1 MEVKSNEIV
10 NGISAIMPG
19 QIWFFEIGDRSP
31 VCTMTKNRPH
41 LILSTN
47 SREIVCLPLTHQNSA
62 NSNWK
67 VPVINSDKGTK
78 SYILASR
85 PVTLYIDD
93 IRSRMRYYTS
103 LSPKLFQKVV
113 ATFMAAMFG
122 AYYGDDIVR
131 VANEALDIFNAKN
144 EYDYMAFMP
153 YDYYSIDGVMSKI
166 NAPTTAPVEIK
177 ESEPETNTDE
187 FKNKL
192 IDSLREI
199 SDLINL
205 NKVVKSTKEAT
216 KESESEP
223 ETNTDV
229 VFDTT
234 KPQQVKSAESPKDE
248 TKSTSSQINLD
259 EYVSMTQAINEF
271 GLTRGAAEYMGRNID
286 GIKIGKRRLMKRS
299 DCEAFLANK
308 KKHKPHAKRNASA
321 SDVKLSTATTVV
333 EDTETDER
341 VQPEPIKIKNR
352 KEFIKGMLIPV
363 CELDK
368 KTSTSVY
375 EIANTFKTVTG
386 NEMSWTEAKGIMNNL
401 CIENHDIKHRD
412 FSSTEFSVKLTTH
425 ITEGQKK
432 LKVEQIIRDI
442 RNYGEDVAKRKWNI
456 DDNFIESNCKETAC
470 K

>member
-1 MEVKSNEIV
+1 
-10 NGISAIMPG
+10 MPG

-41 LILSTN
+41 LILSANT
-47 SREIVCLPLTHQNSA
+47 REIVCLPLTHQNSA

-93 IRSRMRYYTS
+93 IKARMRYYTT

-131 VANEALDIFNAKN
+131 VVNEALDIFNAKN

-153 YDYYSIDGVMSKI
+153 YDYYSIDGVMSEI

-205 NKVVKSTKEAT
+205 NKVVKSTKETT
-216 KESESEP
+216 KESEPITE
-223 ETNTDV
+223 D
-229 VFDTT
+229 
-234 KPQQVKSAESPKDE
+234 QVKSAKSPKIE
-248 TKSTSSQINLD
+248 TPKVEKEHETINFD
-259 EYVSMTQAINEF
+259 GYITIAQAVKEF
-271 GLTRGAAEYMGRNID
+271 NLTRGSAEYMAQNIETIKNGRLRML
-286 GIKIGKRRLMKRS
+286 KKT

-308 KKHKPHAKRNASA
+308 KKHKPHTKHNV
-321 SDVKLSTATTVV
+321 SDISTATAVV

-352 KEFIKGMLIPV
+352 KEFVKGMLIPV

-368 KTSTSVY
+368 KTSTSIY

-412 FSSTEFSVKLTTH
+412 FSSTEFSVKLTTQ
-425 ITEGQKK
+425 ISDGQKK

-442 RNYGEDVAKRKWNI
+442 RNYGEELAKRKWNI
-456 DDNFIESNCKETAC
+456 DDAFIEINCKETC